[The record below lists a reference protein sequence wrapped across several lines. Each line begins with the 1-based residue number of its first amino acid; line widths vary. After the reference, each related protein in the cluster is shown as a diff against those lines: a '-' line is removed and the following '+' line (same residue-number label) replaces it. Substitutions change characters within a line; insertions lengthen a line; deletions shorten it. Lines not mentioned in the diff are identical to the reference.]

1 MKNIVTIM
9 LCLFSLILISCD
21 KDEQEPEK
29 FTVVDFS
36 ATNFPQEWKLVASR
50 AAMIPNAKVTKVE
63 GKAESY
69 IFNEDFTFQ
78 KKSKIEDET
87 IIAEG
92 TYSIDEREFI
102 ILEYLEE
109 SDLIASC
116 NRKSKLEYLHF
127 SDSQL
132 INDSWIACDG
142 PYLYYKLVE

>member
-1 MKNIVTIM
+1 M
-9 LCLFSLILISCD
+9 LFRSD
-21 KDEQEPEK
+21 KDEQEPGK

-63 GKAESY
+63 GEAESY
-69 IFNEDFTFQ
+69 IFNEDRTFQ
-78 KKSKIEDET
+78 KKSKIQGEM
-87 IIAEG
+87 IVAEG
-92 TYSIDEREFI
+92 TFSINEREFI

-109 SDLIASC
+109 PDLIASC
-116 NRKSKLEYLHF
+116 NRKAKLEYLHF

-132 INDSWIACDG
+132 INDSWIVCDG

>member
-1 MKNIVTIM
+1 MKKTVTIM

-36 ATNFPQEWKLVASR
+36 ATNFPQEW
-50 AAMIPNAKVTKVE
+50 IPNAKVTKVE

-132 INDSWIACDG
+132 INDSWIVCDG

>member
-1 MKNIVTIM
+1 MKKTVTII
-9 LCLFSLILISCD
+9 LCLFSFVLISCD
-21 KDEQEPEK
+21 KDEQNQEE
-29 FTVVDFS
+29 FTIKDFS
-36 ATNFPQEWKLVASR
+36 AINFPQEWKLVASR
-50 AAMIPNAKVTKVE
+50 AAMNPNAKVTKVE
-63 GKAESY
+63 GEAESY

-92 TYSIDEREFI
+92 TFSIDEREFI

-116 NRKSKLEYLHF
+116 NRKSKFEYLHF
-127 SDSQL
+127 YDSQL

-142 PYLYYKLVE
+142 PYLYYKRVD

>member
-1 MKNIVTIM
+1 MKKTVTIM
-9 LCLFSLILISCD
+9 LCLFSFILISCD

-78 KKSKIEDET
+78 KKSKKHNLFKKEMN
-87 IIAEG
+87 
-92 TYSIDEREFI
+92 
-102 ILEYLEE
+102 
-109 SDLIASC
+109 DLIKNYENIFSTSNPWSFTTKIHQNLVAS
-116 NRKSKLEYLHF
+116 
-127 SDSQL
+127 
-132 INDSWIACDG
+132 
-142 PYLYYKLVE
+142 LY